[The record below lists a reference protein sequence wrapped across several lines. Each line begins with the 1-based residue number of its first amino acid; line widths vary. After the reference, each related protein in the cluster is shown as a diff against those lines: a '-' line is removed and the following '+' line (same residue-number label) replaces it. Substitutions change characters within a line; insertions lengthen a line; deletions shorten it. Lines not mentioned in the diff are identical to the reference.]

1 MTSETPEAS
10 NSKPDTAKKR
20 MTPGCA
26 LGLAGLGCGFSP
38 LIYAFLIVY
47 TVCGGDGTVSQCG
60 GAAAVFLLPFTL
72 IIGAIM
78 GVIGL
83 ILHFTDSSKKSP
95 VQSEVTTANGAETF
109 ALQTNPNAN
118 SRKSLILL
126 AVSAPLMFFNGLGFF
141 AYIPGMVY
149 AIIAKR
155 AKESAST
162 AALVVAVI
170 LLIPYGWW
178 FYFTNFVY
186 SNL

>member
-1 MTSETPEAS
+1 MTSEIPEAS
-10 NSKPDTAKKR
+10 NSMPETAKR
-20 MTPGCA
+20 RITPGCA

-38 LIYAFLIVY
+38 LILAFLFAY
-47 TVCGGDGTVSQCG
+47 TVCGGNSTESQCG
-60 GAAAVFLLPFTL
+60 AVAAVFLMPITL

-95 VQSEVTTANGAETF
+95 VQSEVTTNGTETF
-109 ALQTNPNAN
+109 ALETNPNAN
-118 SRKSLILL
+118 SRKSLVLL
-126 AVSAPLMFFNGLGFF
+126 AVSAPLMLFNGLGFF

-155 AKESAST
+155 AKEPGST

-170 LLIPYGWW
+170 LLIPYGYW
-178 FYFTNFVY
+178 FYFTNIVY
-186 SNL
+186 PNL